1 MRKLSLLFT
10 VVCLSLSFAGIANA
24 QAVQIF
30 GGYSYL
36 RPPVD
41 LSTTLN
47 TNPNLNGWELS
58 GTYNAW
64 KWLGATADFSGD
76 YGTTSGFGIHEQ
88 NYLFGPQVHLPGPVS
103 PFAHVLIGGASETIG
118 SLSADSVAVAAGAG
132 IDIHMGP
139 FVSVRPIQ
147 LDYLV
152 TRFRSST
159 QSQPRVSAGVVI
171 HF

>member
-1 MRKLSLLFT
+1 MRNLSLSLIAIL
-10 VVCLSLSFAGIANA
+10 LSLSFADIANA

-36 RPPVD
+36 HPTVD
-41 LSTTLN
+41 VSPTLN

-76 YGTTSGFGIHEQ
+76 YGTVGGLSIHEQ

-118 SLSADSVAVAAGAG
+118 SLSADSVAVAAGVG
-132 IDIHMGP
+132 IDIHVAP
-139 FVSVRPIQ
+139 FLSVRPIQ
-147 LDYLV
+147 FDYLV
-152 TRFRSST
+152 TRFRSAT
-159 QSQPRVSAGVVI
+159 QNQPRVSAGVVI
-171 HF
+171 DF